1 MQAGIARRAL
11 IALGALFFSAASPTS
26 AQQEPTFR
34 LSGRVVE
41 AGSGEPVS
49 GASVSVVG
57 EPSLIALTNEDGA
70 WRLGPLPAGD
80 VALRVEHLAYADAEL
95 RVATTAVGMRVA
107 LTPRPL
113 DLEALVVTAGRR
125 PQALA
130 ETAVPTELVSRAEIE
145 RSGATDLAAVLTER
159 TGIELQGGHPAGS
172 GVMLQGM
179 GSERV
184 LVLLDGQPFVGRV
197 AGVTDISRVP
207 TSIIERVEVVKGPQ
221 STLYGSEAMG
231 GVVNI
236 VTRQP
241 ADVAFTGGGS
251 LVGGAQGR
259 LDLSGHGM
267 AALGGFAALGDLGH
281 RSIELTP
288 GQGAVGGALANRW
301 DALAKL
307 RWLSPGDAL
316 AIETSLFG
324 LDERQRWRVGQLYH
338 FADNRQWSGRI
349 GATWKAGRHR
359 IAPTLYATGFD
370 HLARRATSEQPVAG
384 SGEQE
389 HHRLYEG
396 ELIYGLDL
404 GGVMLDAGV
413 ESRFERVESPRLAT
427 GVEDRSTLE
436 TFAQANVELGAATLV
451 PGLRA
456 SWSDPWG
463 THLTPRLAALWRPT
477 RSLALRA
484 SAGEGF
490 RAPDFKELHMEFLNI
505 GPGFGYVVRGNP
517 DLEPEVSRNVTAS
530 VEWNA
535 QRVYL
540 RVQGFHNRFERFI
553 ETQAVGDSAGI
564 TVYTYGN
571 IDDGSTSGVELESG
585 VNRGPWRLELGG
597 TLLRAVRAQSDE
609 PLLGRPSH
617 SARSTLGWAH
627 PIGLRASVT
636 GLYTA
641 RTPMTRDEEGTR
653 YRDAW
658 MRFDARVAQ
667 RLPGGVEL
675 VLGVDNVLDATVD
688 LWPGFSGRHIYA
700 GVSWNG
706 SADFTE

>member
-1 MQAGIARRAL
+1 MQAGLARRVL
-11 IALGALFFSAASPTS
+11 IALGALVFSAAMPAT
-26 AQQEPTFR
+26 AQQPSAW

-41 AGSGEPVS
+41 SGSGDPVA
-49 GASVSVVG
+49 GASVAVVG
-57 EPSLIALTNEDGA
+57 EPSLVALTNDEGA
-70 WRLGPLPAGD
+70 WRLGPLGAGE
-80 VALRVEHLAYADAEL
+80 VLLRVEHLAYARAEL
-95 RVATTAVGMRVA
+95 RIVPAERTRVQVS

-113 DLEALVVTAGRR
+113 DLDALVVTAGRR

-130 ETAVPTELVSRAEIE
+130 ETPVPTELVSRAEIQ

-159 TGIELQGGHPAGS
+159 TGVELQGGHPAGS

-241 ADVAFTGGGS
+241 SDIAFTGGGS
-251 LVGGAQGR
+251 LIGGAQGR

-267 AALGGFAALGDLGH
+267 AALRGFSLLGDLGH
-281 RSIELTP
+281 RTIELAP
-288 GQGAVGGALANRW
+288 GQGSVSGALANRW

-307 RWLSPGDAL
+307 RWTSPSDAL

-324 LDERQRWRVGQLYH
+324 VDERQRWRSGPLYQ
-338 FADNRQWSGRI
+338 FADNRQWSGRV
-349 GATWKAGRHR
+349 GATWNAGRHR
-359 IAPTLYATGFD
+359 VVPTLYATGFD
-370 HLARRATSEQPVAG
+370 HLSRRATTEDPVAG

-389 HHRLYEG
+389 NHRLYEG
-396 ELIYGLDL
+396 ELLYGVDF
-404 GGVMLDAGV
+404 GGVVLDAGV

-427 GVEDRSTLE
+427 GEEDRTTLE
-436 TFAQANVELGAATLV
+436 TFVQTTIELGDVTLV
-451 PGLRA
+451 PGVRG
-456 SWSDPWG
+456 SWSGPWG
-463 THLTPRLAALWRPT
+463 THVTPRLAALWRPVE
-477 RSLALRA
+477 SLALRA

-535 QRVYL
+535 QRFYT
-540 RVQGFHNRFERFI
+540 RMQGFHNRFERFI
-553 ETQAVGDSAGI
+553 ETQAVGDSAGV

-597 TLLRAVRAQSDE
+597 TLLRAVRAENDE
-609 PLLGRPSH
+609 PLLGRPSR
-617 SARSTLGWAH
+617 SARATLGWAH
-627 PIGLRASVT
+627 PVGLRMSTT
-636 GLYTA
+636 GLYTG
-641 RTPMTRDEEGTR
+641 RTPMTRDENGTQ

-667 RLPGGVEL
+667 RLAGGVEL
-675 VLGVDNVLDATVD
+675 VLGVDNMFDTTVD
-688 LWPGFSGRHIYA
+688 LWPGFTGRHIYA

>member
-1 MQAGIARRAL
+1 MQLGIARGAL
-11 IALGALFFSAASPTS
+11 LALGALVFSAVTPAS
-26 AQQEPTFR
+26 AQEPTSW

-41 AGSGEPVS
+41 AGSGDPVR

-57 EPSLIALTNEDGA
+57 EPSLVVLTNEDGA
-70 WRLGPLPAGD
+70 WRLGPLAAGD
-80 VALRVEHLAYADAEL
+80 VALRVEHLAYAHAEL
-95 RVATTAVGMRVA
+95 RVTTTSGGVRIA

-113 DLEALVVTAGRR
+113 DLEAVVVTAGRR

-130 ETAVPTELVSRAEIE
+130 ETPVPTELVSRAEIE
-145 RSGATDLAAVLTER
+145 RSGATDLASVLTER
-159 TGIELQGGHPAGS
+159 TGVELQGGHPAGS

-241 ADVAFTGGGS
+241 ADIAFTGGGS
-251 LVGGAQGR
+251 VVGGAQGR
-259 LDLSGHGM
+259 LDLGGHGM
-267 AALGGFAALGDLGH
+267 AALGGFSVLGDLGH
-281 RSIELTP
+281 RSIELAP
-288 GQGAVGGALANRW
+288 GQGSANGALASRW
-301 DALAKL
+301 DGLAKL
-307 RWLSPGDAL
+307 RWLSASDAL
-316 AIETSLFG
+316 AVETSVFG
-324 LDERQRWRVGQLYH
+324 VDERQRWRTGQLYQ
-338 FADNRQWSGRI
+338 FADNRQWSTRVA
-349 GATWKAGRHR
+349 ATWNAGAHR
-359 IAPTLYATGFD
+359 LAPTLYATGFD
-370 HLARRATSEQPVAG
+370 HLSRRATTSEPVEG
-384 SGEQE
+384 SGDEE
-389 HHRLYEG
+389 NHRLYEG
-396 ELIYGLDL
+396 ELLYGLDL
-404 GGVMLDAGV
+404 GRIALDAGV
-413 ESRFERVESPRLAT
+413 ESRFERVESPRLST
-427 GVEDRSTLE
+427 GVDDRSTIE
-436 TFAQANVELGAATLV
+436 TFAQATFELGAVTLV
-451 PGLRA
+451 PGLRG
-456 SWSDPWG
+456 SWSNPWG

-477 RSLALRA
+477 ESLALRA

-517 DLEPEVSRNVTAS
+517 DLEPEVSRNVTGS

-535 QRVYL
+535 ERVYM

-553 ETQAVGDSAGI
+553 ETQAVGDSAGV

-597 TLLRAVRAQSDE
+597 TVLRAVRAESDE
-609 PLLGRPSH
+609 PLLGRPSN
-617 SARSTLGWAH
+617 SARATLGWAH
-627 PIGLRASVT
+627 PIGLRVSGT
-636 GLYTA
+636 GLYTG
-641 RTPMTRDEEGTR
+641 RTPMTRDEQGTQ

-658 MRFDARVAQ
+658 TRFDARVAQ
-667 RLPGGVEL
+667 RLAGGVEL
-675 VLGVDNVLDATVD
+675 VLGVDNILDTTVD
-688 LWPGFSGRHIYA
+688 LWPGFTGRHIYA

>member
-1 MQAGIARRAL
+1 MHAGLARRAL
-11 IALGALFFSAASPTS
+11 IALGAFLVGAAAPVS
-26 AQQEPTFR
+26 AQQAVW
-34 LSGRVVE
+34 LSGVVVE
-41 AGSGEPVS
+41 AGSGEPVR
-49 GASVSVVG
+49 GASVTVVG
-57 EPSLIALTNEDGA
+57 EPSLGVLTNDGGA
-70 WRLGPLPAGD
+70 WRLGP
-80 VALRVEHLAYADAEL
+80 VASSEVTLRVEHIAYAQAEL
-95 RVATTAVGMRVA
+95 RVSTSATRGVRFA

-113 DLEALVVTAGRR
+113 DLDAMVVTAGRR

-130 ETAVPTELVSRAEIE
+130 DTPVPTELVSRAEIE
-145 RSGATDLAAVLTER
+145 RSGATDLASVLTER
-159 TGIELQGGHPAGS
+159 TGVELQGGHPAGS

-241 ADVAFTGGGS
+241 TDIAFTGGGS
-251 LVGGAQGR
+251 FVGGAQGR

-267 AALGGFAALGDLGH
+267 AALGDFALLTDLGH
-281 RSIELTP
+281 RSIELAP
-288 GQGAVGGALANRW
+288 GQGTVSGALANRW
-301 DALAKL
+301 DGLAKL
-307 RWLSPGDAL
+307 RWLSPSDAL

-324 LDERQRWRVGQLYH
+324 VDERQRWRSGPLYH
-338 FADNRQWSGRI
+338 FADNRQWSGRV
-349 GATWKAGRHR
+349 GATWNSGRQR
-359 IAPTLYATGFD
+359 LAPTLYATGFD
-370 HLARRATSEQPVAG
+370 HLSRRATTERPVEG
-384 SGEQE
+384 SGDEE
-389 HHRLYEG
+389 NHRLYEG
-396 ELIYGLDL
+396 ELIYGIDL
-404 GGVMLDAGV
+404 GSVVLDAGI

-427 GVEDRSTLE
+427 GTEDRTTLE
-436 TFAQANVELGAATLV
+436 TFAQTTVQLGGVSLV

-463 THLTPRLAALWRPT
+463 THVTPRLAALWRPVP
-477 RSLALRA
+477 SIALRA

-490 RAPDFKELHMEFLNI
+490 RAPDFKELHMEFLNV

-535 QRVYL
+535 QRVYA

-553 ETQAVGDSAGI
+553 ETQAVGDSAGV

-585 VNRGPWRLELGG
+585 LNRGPWRMELGG
-597 TLLRAVRAQSDE
+597 TLLRAVRAESNE

-617 SARSTLGWAH
+617 SARATLGWAH
-627 PIGLRASVT
+627 PVGLRVSAT
-636 GLYTA
+636 GLYTG
-641 RTPMTRDEEGTR
+641 RTAMTRDENGTQ
-653 YRDAW
+653 YRDPW
-658 MRFDARVAQ
+658 MRFDTRIAQRVA
-667 RLPGGVEL
+667 GGVEL
-675 VLGVDNVLDATVD
+675 VLGVDNLFDTTVD
-688 LWPGFSGRHIYA
+688 LWPGFTGRHIYA